1 MGQSYQISQLENGVL
16 LFTIT
21 RESRRNAVN
30 FEVMDGLREAIKRAK
45 EPRVKA
51 LVITG
56 EGDQAFCSGGDLTVF
71 HDLKTEDEAYGMLS
85 RMGGI
90 LYDLMLIPKPTIALM
105 NGAAVGGG
113 CEIAAAC
120 DFRVARKGIKAGFI
134 QGKLAITTGWGGG
147 TILMEK
153 LSPANGLKM
162 LMEAKRYSVEELL
175 EMGFVQYT
183 YEGDAFNG
191 LQSSLRSVFETDEY
205 VLRSYK
211 EILIR
216 KWDEHDIKGRIEK
229 EIRRCAKLWESD
241 AHHQQVEKFL
251 KK

>member
-1 MGQSYQISQLENGVL
+1 MGRSYEISQWENGVL
-16 LFTIT
+16 IFTIT

-30 FEVMDGLREAIKRAK
+30 FEVMDGLKEAIKRAK
-45 EPRVKA
+45 DPHVKA

-56 EGDQAFCSGGDLTVF
+56 EGEQAFCSGGDLTVF

-85 RMGGI
+85 RMGAI
-90 LYDLMLIPKPTIALM
+90 LYELMLIPKPTIALM
-105 NGAAVGGG
+105 NGTAVGGG

-147 TILMEK
+147 TILLEK
-153 LSPANGLKM
+153 LAPSNGFKM
-162 LMEAKRYSVEELL
+162 LMESKQYSVEELVEL
-175 EMGFVQYT
+175 GFIQYT
-183 YEGDAFNG
+183 YEGDALAG
-191 LQSSLRSVFETDEY
+191 LQSSLGSMFEIDEN

-211 EILIR
+211 EMLTR
-216 KWDEHDIKGRIEK
+216 KWDEHDIKERIEK
-229 EIRRCAKLWESD
+229 EIRRCAILWERD
-241 AHHQQVEKFL
+241 AHHQQVDKFL